1 MEGEMLELFEGWF
14 LLVNWIQIYEDVT
27 RGEGIDWS
35 YTYFFELF
43 LYSIIDC
50 SDLVELTSNRLI
62 DGHSCLNAIPA
73 VITRQCIPILF
84 FLETEQNSFRI
95 KSSQNLKESNLWN
108 IWGVFDSLK
117 IHVVNWKFERKFE
130 QPWH

>member
-1 MEGEMLELFEGWF
+1 MLELFEGWF
-14 LLVNWIQIYEDVT
+14 LVVNWIQIYEDV
-27 RGEGIDWS
+27 RGEGIDW

-73 VITRQCIPILF
+73 CVITRQCIPILF
-84 FLETEQNSFRI
+84 FLETE
-95 KSSQNLKESNLWN
+95 
-108 IWGVFDSLK
+108 
-117 IHVVNWKFERKFE
+117 
-130 QPWH
+130 